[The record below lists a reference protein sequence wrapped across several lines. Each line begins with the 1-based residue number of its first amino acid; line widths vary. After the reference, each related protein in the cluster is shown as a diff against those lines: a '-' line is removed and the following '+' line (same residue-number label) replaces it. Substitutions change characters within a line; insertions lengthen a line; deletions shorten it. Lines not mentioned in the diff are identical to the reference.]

1 MADNI
6 IKNGSIVANEWITVI
21 DPASIIPA
29 GKVILPLKLW
39 QQQPDTWLQRTPLPG
54 LLLQPDDDMNCLPVS
69 LDQLPVISVLFPAFT
84 DGRGFSIASLL
95 RERHGYKGELR
106 AKGHF
111 IRDQLYYMRRCGFDA
126 FEFDTTI
133 DLNEAKKSLADFSND
148 YQVSASQPLPLF
160 RRRN

>member
-6 IKNGSIVANEWITVI
+6 IKNGAIVTNEWATVT
-21 DPASIIPA
+21 DPTSMIPA

-39 QQQPDTWLQRTPLPG
+39 QQQPESLLKRTPTPG
-54 LLLQPDDDMNCLPVS
+54 LLLQPDDDMHDLPQA
-69 LDQLPVISVLFPAFT
+69 LDQLPVITVLFPAFT

-95 RERHGYKGELR
+95 RERFGYKGELR

-111 IRDQLYYMRRCGFDA
+111 IRDQLYYMKRCGFDA
-126 FEFDTTI
+126 FEFDTGI

-148 YQVSASQPLPLF
+148 YQASANQTPPLF
-160 RRRN
+160 RRRS